1 MCSVVLLFVCL
12 LLFKKSICKNQL
24 KKYIKQNNS
33 QLSLYLQILVQCT
46 R

>member
-24 KKYIKQNNS
+24 KKYIKQNS